1 MTGKADPGDGLRLA
15 RAVVDTLEEKKG
27 EDIVLLDLVGICAFA
42 DYFVLAT
49 GTSERTLQALADE
62 VAERMKKVHKL
73 KAGQPEGGAADGW
86 ILLDY
91 GTVIVH
97 IFSPE
102 HRRYYR
108 LEDLW
113 RAGRTLLRMP

>member
-1 MTGKADPGDGLRLA
+1 MTPKPADGLDLA
-15 RAVVDTLEEKKG
+15 HTVVDTLDEKKG
-27 EDIVLLDLVGICAFA
+27 EDIVLLDLVGVCSFA

-49 GTSERTLQALADE
+49 GSSERMLKALADE
-62 VAERMKKVHKL
+62 VVERLKKAHKVH
-73 KAGQPEGGAADGW
+73 AGQPEGGAADGW

-97 IFSPE
+97 IFSAE
-102 HRRYYR
+102 HRRFYR

-113 RAGRTLLRMP
+113 RAGRTLVRMP